1 MSYKPYDDY
10 KDSGIEYIG
19 KIPKHWGIKPLKYL
33 AKTIPGGTPSTNKL
47 EYWENGDIP
56 WLPSGMVQNCEICEE
71 DAYKFITLDGLL
83 NSATKY
89 IGPNS
94 VLIALT
100 GATCGNI
107 ALLTFKATANQ
118 SVISIE
124 PYSFLPKYLFYY
136 LLSQREQILIN
147 KTGGAQSGINEENVK
162 NISVIT
168 MSIADQMDIIEFLD
182 KKTLPIDRNIA
193 NNKKLIYLLEEKRV
207 ALIHHVV
214 TKGINPNI
222 EMKKTTVPWAKSIP
236 MHWNIYKGKNILI
249 QLKRFVKSDDNIIT
263 CFRDGE
269 VTLRSKRREDGFT
282 MSDKEIGYQG
292 IEKNDLVVHGMDGFA
307 GAIGISDSRGK
318 GSPVLIVLDSNQNK
332 KYLMYYLRNL
342 AYNNVF
348 LSLSTGIRVRSCD
361 LRWEKIANL
370 PFLTPPIEEQIK
382 IADYLDNNISSINK
396 SIEKIKEHIQL
407 LEEYKSSLIYHVV
420 TGKIDVRDEV

>member
-1 MSYKPYDDY
+1 MSYKTYENY
-10 KDSGIEYIG
+10 KDSGIKYIN
-19 KIPKHWGIKPLKYL
+19 KIPEHWDLSKFKIFYSYVKGKNPKDFFDEEDENLLPYLSMDYLRNKADPEFVSGVECSVKANNGDVLLLWDGSNAGEFVVSKYGAVASTMAKLIPNMPINNSYSKYL
-33 AKTIPGGTPSTNKL
+33 
-47 EYWENGDIP
+47 
-56 WLPSGMVQNCEICEE
+56 C
-71 DAYKFITLDGLL
+71 KFIEPMLRELTIGMGVPHV
-83 NSATKY
+83 NSKELSNLM
-89 IGPNS
+89 IPFVGIIDQEK
-94 VLIALT
+94 IA
-100 GATCGNI
+100 N
-107 ALLTFKATANQ
+107 
-118 SVISIE
+118 
-124 PYSFLPKYLFYY
+124 Y
-136 LLSQREQILIN
+136 
-147 KTGGAQSGINEENVK
+147 
-162 NISVIT
+162 
-168 MSIADQMDIIEFLD
+168 LD
-182 KKTLPIDRNIA
+182 KKILPIDENITK
-193 NNKKLIYLLEEKRV
+193 NKELISLLEEKRV

-214 TKGINPNI
+214 TNGINPNV
-222 EMKKTTVPWAKSIP
+222 EMKKTTVPWAEYVP
-236 MHWNIYKGKNILI
+236 MHWNIYKGKNILV
-249 QLKRFVKSDDNIIT
+249 QLKRYVKSDDNIIT

-370 PFLTPPIEEQIK
+370 PFLTPPIEEQKK

-407 LEEYKSSLIYHVV
+407 LEEYKASLIYHVV